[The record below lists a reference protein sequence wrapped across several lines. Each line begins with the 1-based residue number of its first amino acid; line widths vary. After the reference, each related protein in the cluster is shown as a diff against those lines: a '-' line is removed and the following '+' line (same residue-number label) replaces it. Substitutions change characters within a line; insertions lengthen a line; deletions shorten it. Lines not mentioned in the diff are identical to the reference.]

1 MKIIEVTIHIISPY
15 GYNYNALEHGLN
27 RVYNFLYM
35 YVTGSG

>member
-1 MKIIEVTIHIISPY
+1 MKIIEVTIHIISPH
-15 GYNYNALEHGLN
+15 GYNYYALENGLN